1 MIIYVDLCRFMFIYV
16 DLCRLHPFP
25 TEIQN
30 LCKFSI
36 ILRVVCQN
44 VSKKQHPAKLLD
56 VARHCSTFF
65 DGLLDFARHG
75 STFFDG
81 LLDMARHGSTLL
93 DMARRCSQPK
103 F

>member
-1 MIIYVDLCRFMFIYV
+1 MQIASVSHRNSEFVYVFDHSKGCF
-16 DLCRLHPFP
+16 
-25 TEIQN
+25 
-30 LCKFSI
+30 
-36 ILRVVCQN
+36 QN

-65 DGLLDFARHG
+65 DGLLDVARHG